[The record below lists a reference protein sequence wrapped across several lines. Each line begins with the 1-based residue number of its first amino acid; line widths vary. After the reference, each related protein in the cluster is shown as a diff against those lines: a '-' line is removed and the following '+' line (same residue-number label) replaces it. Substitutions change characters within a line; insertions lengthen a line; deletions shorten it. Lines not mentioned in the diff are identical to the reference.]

1 MSDELAGVQEAGDS
15 SPEQAVTAEPTGPV
29 RLGIDLDTTVEGRA
43 LKSTYMSQIGRLERD
58 IADAARRAE
67 TAERKAE
74 QIAAQ
79 ANAMVEAV
87 KGSDPE
93 AADALI
99 REAALAEAQAELKQ
113 LRAFAEQLEQRER
126 EEREAAEQFEAA
138 QLAWNQTAASMGVD
152 PNDPEFRAALEKTY
166 AEGNTT
172 FAFSALA
179 NIVAKRN
186 STNPSTPEPD
196 FVSPPSG
203 GSPRPTLKEAD
214 KEALYGEL
222 NELYKEPTKNKARI
236 AALKAKLG

>member
-1 MSDELAGVQEAGDS
+1 
-15 SPEQAVTAEPTGPV
+15 
-29 RLGIDLDTTVEGRA
+29 
-43 LKSTYMSQIGRLERD
+43 
-58 IADAARRAE
+58 
-67 TAERKAE
+67 
-74 QIAAQ
+74 
-79 ANAMVEAV
+79 
-87 KGSDPE
+87 
-93 AADALI
+93 
-99 REAALAEAQAELKQ
+99 
-113 LRAFAEQLEQRER
+113 
-126 EEREAAEQFEAA
+126 
-138 QLAWNQTAASMGVD
+138 MGVD
-152 PNDPEFRAALEKTY
+152 PNDPEFLAALEKTY

-179 NIVAKRN
+179 NIVAKRS